1 MRKLATGLAL
11 AVLSA
16 TSASAANQTF
26 DVTFSANSFSS
37 INFNPPPVD
46 PVTGSFR
53 ITFDTSQTYLNDTA
67 DIQAKTLNIDISSL
81 FSFTYSAAG
90 VPGESAPDQ
99 LVVGGLQ
106 DGAAHVRF
114 SPASNDFWLFIDNV
128 STNASFDQLG
138 YSRNGDNQFFTTDQT
153 GSIGVTPVTGGAAR
167 ALDLGDDAA
176 RLRWPRPPRLSQ
188 DAQRQRLGVRRAAY
202 GPIAQAG
209 PFHAGRRA
217 LAHPHE
223 KAAGDTDGRIV
234 VMLSLTADGSGLS
247 PCAHTNSD
255 PTPAP
260 QLLARFHAHFFL
272 LGLLQPVS
280 LGALGGTWV
289 CA

>member
-106 DGAAHVRF
+106 DGSAHVRF

-128 STNASFDQLG
+128 STNASFDQVG
-138 YSRNGDNQFFTTDQT
+138 YSQTSVNGDNLFFTVGQT
-153 GSIGVTPVTGGAAR
+153 GTFGITPVTGSVPEASTWAMM
-167 ALDLGDDAA
+167 LLGFAGLGYTGYRRA
-176 RLRWPRPPRLSQ
+176 RL
-188 DAQRQRLGVRRAAY
+188 AA
-202 GPIAQAG
+202 
-209 PFHAGRRA
+209 
-217 LAHPHE
+217 
-223 KAAGDTDGRIV
+223 
-234 VMLSLTADGSGLS
+234 
-247 PCAHTNSD
+247 
-255 PTPAP
+255 
-260 QLLARFHAHFFL
+260 
-272 LGLLQPVS
+272 
-280 LGALGGTWV
+280 
-289 CA
+289 